1 MISSGSGE
9 RSAAGKRLYWIGV
22 LLALAVG
29 VPFLNKPFHIDDT
42 MVLAV
47 SSQILREPL
56 RPFHASINWS
66 GDPVPIFEKTTNPPL
81 VSYVLAP
88 LVARFGYREAP
99 LHLAMLG
106 FLVILGLAMAW
117 LARRFAGGSVWPVLF
132 VMLSPG
138 VAASVNVMRD
148 VPMMALSAAAVAV
161 FVSGVD
167 RRRWPLALGGSALA
181 GLAILTKYS
190 AVILFPVLIGYA
202 LLRRRGRDGLWLAAA
217 AALLGLWCLQTQLTE
232 GRIHLVYLLTTGR
245 GGQPWTDRFYA
256 ALVTVGA
263 CLFLAP
269 ALLAEAASRGRL
281 RLLAGTAIAMALALV
296 GARRHLFGPPGSQYL
311 LWHWAGAALL
321 SLAILPMIGAL
332 RRRGGASTAADADS
346 VFLALWTGA
355 AIVFAVLGVM
365 FQAVRHVLPV
375 LPPLALLAVR
385 SLRPNEARGRPFDR
399 LRVTPSEAEGRDS
412 SDRARRPMR
421 WMVGVLGVCLLAQA
435 VIAFGVGAADYAYAD
450 TYRQFAHEARTNL
463 PRPGRDVWFFG
474 HWGWQLYASSAGF
487 RQLAG
492 HGPMPKAG
500 DALIVP
506 DRVDKE
512 QLPAALDGR
521 LALIQEKTYSSPIPL
536 QTMGPGSLFYGVSGG
551 NVPYIFTRERKLETF
566 RVYRVEARRGARPA
580 A

>member
-1 MISSGSGE
+1 MISSGSSE

-22 LLALAVG
+22 LLALVVG

-161 FVSGVD
+161 FVAGID
-167 RRRWPLALGGSALA
+167 RRRWPVALGGSALA
-181 GLAILTKYS
+181 GLAMLTKYS

-281 RLLAGTAIAMALALV
+281 RLLGATAMVMGLALV
-296 GARRHLFGPPGSQYL
+296 GARRHLWWPPGPQYV
-311 LWHWAGAALL
+311 LWNLAGTALL
-321 SLAILPMIGAL
+321 ALTLLPILGAL

-385 SLRPNEARGRPFDR
+385 SLRPNEARI
-399 LRVTPSEAEGRDS
+399 RDP

-421 WMVGVLGVCLLAQA
+421 WTVGVLGVCLLAQA
-435 VIAFGVGAADYAYAD
+435 VVAFGVGAADYAYAD
-450 TYRQFAHEARTNL
+450 TYRQFAHAAKTNL

-492 HGPMPKAG
+492 HGPRPKAG

-521 LALIQEKTYSSPIPL
+521 LARIQEKTYYSPIPL

-566 RVYRVEARRGARPA
+566 RVYRVEARRGARPPA
-580 A
+580 